1 MAATEP
7 LPPFV
12 QYHCPCYPLQ
22 LEPKADPANG
32 ASAASPETPADA
44 LTEGAPV
51 DDEPLEE
58 DGLPYD
64 PLSDDLLHH
73 THPLCDL
80 YFCEDCLQLRCG
92 GCVFEEIAS
101 YYCPSCL
108 FEVPSASVK
117 AEKNRCARNC
127 FECPRC
133 FHNLLVVEDTDQL
146 TAPPFMSS
154 TASSP
159 REGSVGGGSGG
170 GANSPPVQPY
180 YLQCTLC
187 RWSSRD
193 IGMAFEKQTGL
204 AGQMQKLDQFQA
216 PLREFDHLKSHLES
230 MLRTHQAGGSSH
242 RPGAGSHHSGGLGMG
257 LAHGSPHPMA
267 SGSGSSSA
275 ALLASL
281 RFGSG
286 SDPRSSSGLYSS
298 STRGLTALNQPG
310 TDASS
315 GPPTYEALHHSPED
329 DDMVNEL
336 MNLRTVD
343 DIATVA
349 QRVRQSQAGN
359 YLIRQHAPQRVALR
373 SKRSKRCRG
382 CRHILIKPEQKA
394 QVTRFKIKFIAMNF
408 VPTITI
414 VRNPILYTPQ
424 RRHRCAIRFVNPQYH
439 ETRIQLAIP
448 DDYPNRLAQ
457 VTILAPS
464 FDVSA
469 YNDIW
474 EYDQNQDGG
483 DDGGSDQDS
492 IDGLDGDDDVD
503 YDDDP
508 EFQSA
513 QQASGA
519 SKFPEAAVDYGDGPD
534 FLPPP
539 TGTRFPLADYRRKR
553 QRQKRL
559 LTTGIY
565 DRKAN
570 ETAIVLE
577 VTPLQPVPNLIIP
590 LHVSFNYTL
599 DNLTDDE
606 GSVSDSEPDSK
617 AAAGRTDGGSATAK
631 AKGKPNLPR
640 RECGFWTYLNLG
652 RVEQVRSL

>member
-1 MAATEP
+1 
-7 LPPFV
+7 
-12 QYHCPCYPLQ
+12 
-22 LEPKADPANG
+22 
-32 ASAASPETPADA
+32 
-44 LTEGAPV
+44 
-51 DDEPLEE
+51 
-58 DGLPYD
+58 
-64 PLSDDLLHH
+64 
-73 THPLCDL
+73 
-80 YFCEDCLQLRCG
+80 
-92 GCVFEEIAS
+92 
-101 YYCPSCL
+101 
-108 FEVPSASVK
+108 
-117 AEKNRCARNC
+117 RCARNC

-159 REGSVGGGSGG
+159 REGS
-170 GANSPPVQPY
+170 PY

-230 MLRTHQAGGSSH
+230 MLRTHQA
-242 RPGAGSHHSGGLGMG
+242 
-257 LAHGSPHPMA
+257 
-267 SGSGSSSA
+267 
-275 ALLASL
+275 
-281 RFGSG
+281 
-286 SDPRSSSGLYSS
+286 GLYSS

-492 IDGLDGDDDVD
+492 IDGLDGDDD
-503 YDDDP
+503 
-508 EFQSA
+508 
-513 QQASGA
+513 
-519 SKFPEAAVDYGDGPD
+519 
-534 FLPPP
+534 
-539 TGTRFPLADYRRKR
+539 
-553 QRQKRL
+553 RQKRL

-652 RVEQVRSL
+652 RVE